1 MFGTD
6 GVRGIANSHELS
18 PELAYRLGRAG
29 AYLLTQETEPTQG
42 RPRLVIGMDTR
53 ASGEMLEAALVAGIC
68 SVGVDAIRVG
78 VVTTPAVAY
87 LASALQ
93 AQGGV
98 MISASH
104 NPAEYNG
111 IKFFSASGYK
121 LPDAVEDQL
130 EDLVRSE
137 EDTLPR
143 PTGGGVGRVVEQPD
157 AVEAYLAHVVSTVA
171 ANPEDRPWQGLKL
184 VVDCANG
191 ASYRLAP
198 EVYRRLGAEVIV
210 LADSPNGVNI
220 NVHCGSTHPEDMQ
233 NAVRQHGAQLGI
245 AHDGDADRV
254 ILADEKGELVDGDH
268 VLAICGLHLLRTG
281 RLPGKAVAA
290 TVLSNMGLELAVRQ
304 AGGSLVRTKVGDR
317 YVLEA
322 MLEQGLALG
331 GEQSGHVIFLDHGT
345 TGDGILTACQVVRI
359 LTETGEP
366 LSRLASQ
373 METLP
378 QVMVNVPVARRDGA
392 LENPRI
398 RQAVAAAEQA
408 LAGQGRV
415 LVRPSGTEPLIRI
428 MVEGRE
434 HDQLHHIAAD
444 LEEVIQAEMA

>member
-1 MFGTD
+1 MSRMFGTD

-29 AYLLTQETEPTQG
+29 AYLLTQEATAQGQG

-68 SVGVDAIRVG
+68 SVGVDAVRVG
-78 VVTTPAVAY
+78 VVTTPAVAF
-87 LASALQ
+87 LISALQ

-143 PTGGGVGRVVEQPD
+143 PTGGAVGRAVDRPD
-157 AVEAYLAHVVSTVA
+157 AAEAYVAHVVSTVA
-171 ANPEDRPWQGLKL
+171 AEDGDRPWQGLKI

-210 LADSPNGVNI
+210 MADSPDGVNI
-220 NVHCGSTHPEDMQ
+220 NVHCGSTHPEGMQ
-233 NAVRQHGAQLGI
+233 EAVRRHGAHLGI

-268 VLAICGLHLLRTG
+268 VLALCGLHLLRA
-281 RLPGKAVAA
+281 GK
-290 TVLSNMGLELAVRQ
+290 
-304 AGGSLVRTKVGDR
+304 
-317 YVLEA
+317 
-322 MLEQGLALG
+322 
-331 GEQSGHVIFLDHGT
+331 
-345 TGDGILTACQVVRI
+345 
-359 LTETGEP
+359 
-366 LSRLASQ
+366 
-373 METLP
+373 
-378 QVMVNVPVARRDGA
+378 
-392 LENPRI
+392 
-398 RQAVAAAEQA
+398 
-408 LAGQGRV
+408 
-415 LVRPSGTEPLIRI
+415 
-428 MVEGRE
+428 
-434 HDQLHHIAAD
+434 
-444 LEEVIQAEMA
+444 